1 MRILQRARRQIIPKI
16 HNQIALTN
24 YMIEGCSFIEKL
36 REFSESMNRNKI
48 FTFHRDLMES
58 QNEVDKDYLR
68 DELRICIAIGNRVR
82 QEFKMAFDQES
93 AMLSAGKESNFDAKS
108 LAPISDCQSIL

>member
-1 MRILQRARRQIIPKI
+1 
-16 HNQIALTN
+16 
-24 YMIEGCSFIEKL
+24 
-36 REFSESMNRNKI
+36 
-48 FTFHRDLMES
+48 MES

>member
-1 MRILQRARRQIIPKI
+1 
-16 HNQIALTN
+16 
-24 YMIEGCSFIEKL
+24 MIEGCSFIEKL

-68 DELRICIAIGNRVR
+68 DELRICIAIRNRVR
-82 QEFKMAFDQES
+82 LEFKMATDQET
-93 AMLSAGKESNFDAKS
+93 AMLSAG
-108 LAPISDCQSIL
+108 